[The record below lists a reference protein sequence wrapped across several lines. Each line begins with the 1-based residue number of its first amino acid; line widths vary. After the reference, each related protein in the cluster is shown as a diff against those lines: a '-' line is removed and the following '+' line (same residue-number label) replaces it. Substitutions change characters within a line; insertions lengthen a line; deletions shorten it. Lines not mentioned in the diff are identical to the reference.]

1 MFIKWKVPLHLPVFL
16 RTCFPHPQE
25 SSMNPT
31 TKKSSPYRHKYGSST
46 YPIFRHSLSS
56 FSFSF
61 LLSQFPFGL
70 VVATPRLPSWRK
82 TREATHTYW
91 SQRGRCTLSLSQS
104 PHFLLHLMALF
115 SLSMSFFLSFSS
127 PHLSFFSLL
136 FSLISP
142 LPSLPIH
149 HSPSLYPLTF
159 LISSPLISRFSSL
172 PLIFPFS
179 SLHSHF

>member
-46 YPIFRHSLSS
+46 YPIFRHSLFS

-136 FSLISP
+136 FSLV
-142 LPSLPIH
+142 L
-149 HSPSLYPLTF
+149 F
-159 LISSPLISRFSSL
+159 LLFRL
-172 PLIFPFS
+172 FPFIIPHPFI
-179 SLHSHF
+179 HSHFLSLLL